1 MNTKELFK
9 QKKTADTAD
18 TTEKA
23 KSNTSS
29 RPKTTKR
36 TMVLV
41 IITYTIIF
49 IGIIGLIGSLIF
61 ANKLLDGKP
70 EFDENELKSPNSS
83 VIYDANGN
91 KVIELGTYLRENI
104 DYEEMPTCL
113 VDAFLAIEDSRFF
126 EHFGFDIPRFTM
138 AIIANLKNGD
148 FGQGGS
154 TMTMQLI
161 KNSYFQVD
169 ANEES
174 TMADRQGLSGVARKM
189 QEIVLAIEAE
199 QQVSKEELFAL
210 FVNKINF
217 GNNIR
222 GVEKAAEYYFGK
234 NCSELNLSESAFL
247 AGLINSPNSYNPY
260 NNLYKSEDNT
270 SDYLAKGT
278 NRRNEVLD
286 LMVYHGYIT
295 KEEADLAKAIKLE
308 DLLVGIHSSF
318 SAESLYYQSYIDAVI
333 DEAINTTGKDPY
345 ITSMQI
351 YSNMDPYMQKLSYDI
366 QNGNTSI
373 KFPNDECQNAIVVM
387 NNQTGAI
394 IALGG
399 GRGQSGS
406 RMFNRATSAYLQ
418 PGSAIKPIFEYALAI
433 EELGWSTSYTV
444 TDRPIYLYGSKV
456 LIANAGGQ
464 GYTGDMLLTEAVARS
479 LNTPAIQALQEVVK
493 AKGEDFC
500 VNYLNSIGFKVK
512 RENFDLQWAIGG
524 SSMLVTPVQ
533 LASAHAMLMN
543 EGNYISGHTI
553 NRIVYADD
561 SEYVA
566 DTNGTKVLSSAAAY
580 LTAYLEAYNVSGEF
594 FNYMQILKRNYPV
607 YAKTGTTDWGS
618 SGRGYGIP
626 SGSIKDM
633 WMVAQ
638 TSDYTVTTW
647 LGFDKLDKGTY
658 FTARQDAMNTKGQIC
673 KMLLDNIEDHYDYQG
688 HALEKPDDVVSIT
701 HIKGMYP
708 YCYPTEGESVT
719 GLVKKE
725 YSELVDVNSIEKEVI
740 VGELLGMDGSYNPE
754 NGELTIR
761 WSGFGSYSDGQQ
773 DLSATN
779 LFGDTTTAT
788 GRCFYQRYI
797 YQNPGEYF
805 CDLIVDG
812 VLKGTLTSYEPWTTD
827 WPIYGDRIEI
837 CGWTSASSK
846 RVCKVIK

>member
-18 TTEKA
+18 TIEKA
-23 KSNTSS
+23 ISNTSS

-418 PGSAIKPIFEYALAI
+418 PGSAIKPVFEYALAI

-464 GYTGDMLLTEAVARS
+464 GYTGDWRFINAG
-479 LNTPAIQALQEVVK
+479 NTSPVGK
-493 AKGEDFC
+493 YPC
-500 VNYLNSIGFKVK
+500 YVN
-512 RENFDLQWAIGG
+512 E
-524 SSMLVTPVQ
+524 
-533 LASAHAMLMN
+533 
-543 EGNYISGHTI
+543 
-553 NRIVYADD
+553 
-561 SEYVA
+561 
-566 DTNGTKVLSSAAAY
+566 
-580 LTAYLEAYNVSGEF
+580 
-594 FNYMQILKRNYPV
+594 
-607 YAKTGTTDWGS
+607 
-618 SGRGYGIP
+618 
-626 SGSIKDM
+626 
-633 WMVAQ
+633 
-638 TSDYTVTTW
+638 
-647 LGFDKLDKGTY
+647 
-658 FTARQDAMNTKGQIC
+658 
-673 KMLLDNIEDHYDYQG
+673 
-688 HALEKPDDVVSIT
+688 
-701 HIKGMYP
+701 
-708 YCYPTEGESVT
+708 
-719 GLVKKE
+719 
-725 YSELVDVNSIEKEVI
+725 
-740 VGELLGMDGSYNPE
+740 
-754 NGELTIR
+754 
-761 WSGFGSYSDGQQ
+761 
-773 DLSATN
+773 
-779 LFGDTTTAT
+779 
-788 GRCFYQRYI
+788 
-797 YQNPGEYF
+797 
-805 CDLIVDG
+805 
-812 VLKGTLTSYEPWTTD
+812 
-827 WPIYGDRIEI
+827 
-837 CGWTSASSK
+837 
-846 RVCKVIK
+846 